1 MLSKKEIEE
10 FILSEAKKYIN
21 EQEESI
27 SVEEDIEKAKKA
39 LNMAEENHKNLM
51 NQLTTA
57 KNSASQ
63 IQGSTEKSTLSRK
76 MANINVDIK
85 KIDLKQSEETKKALE
100 DRIKDLEKFKKESE
114 KNTTKAEVSISENV
128 FNNLSNQKEKLVSKK
143 VTPSKVQSSKEVQKK
158 PQKKDLIVKFDKK
171 TANPF
176 NVKFTTRGFLVGG
189 TRLSFELLE
198 KAISKNF
205 SITLDNGLVLTP
217 VKMQKIMKYKNRF

>member
-1 MLSKKEIEE
+1 
-10 FILSEAKKYIN
+10 
-21 EQEESI
+21 
-27 SVEEDIEKAKKA
+27 
-39 LNMAEENHKNLM
+39 MAEENHKNLM

-143 VTPSKVQSSKEVQKK
+143 VIPSKVQSSKEVQKK